1 MGSAPSK
8 ARPRTEPQP
17 APKRQPSYDFRG
29 APGFHTGTRLT
40 MQQLSEWEAKR
51 QRILTQLS
59 QRSKWDEKGASAL
72 KQALA
77 DVKLLDAEWLAD
89 LAERGGILPRFQ
101 DVPAEAVVTLEEMER
116 WDVKDASFDAPTN
129 NLAVLV
135 ISAPDLDAD
144 HPDRDGLQL
153 RKLAFV
159 LKAFVRAARE
169 YGGAKVG
176 VMWEVCSVPK
186 LKLEG
191 RDEVLAM
198 RQSDG
203 GAGRTAAG
211 GKCRLP
217 CLRTA
222 PHRPPW
228 TIWRPRPRLRTPERR
243 LSRLEAYRRLRRP
256 ARPPQS

>member
-89 LAERGGILPRFQ
+89 LAERGGILCAQ
-101 DVPAEAVVTLEEMER
+101 ATA
-116 WDVKDASFDAPTN
+116 
-129 NLAVLV
+129 LV
-135 ISAPDLDAD
+135 AL
-144 HPDRDGLQL
+144 
-153 RKLAFV
+153 
-159 LKAFVRAARE
+159 
-169 YGGAKVG
+169 
-176 VMWEVCSVPK
+176 
-186 LKLEG
+186 
-191 RDEVLAM
+191 
-198 RQSDG
+198 
-203 GAGRTAAG
+203 
-211 GKCRLP
+211 
-217 CLRTA
+217 
-222 PHRPPW
+222 
-228 TIWRPRPRLRTPERR
+228 
-243 LSRLEAYRRLRRP
+243 
-256 ARPPQS
+256 

>member
-1 MGSAPSK
+1 MW
-8 ARPRTEPQP
+8 Q
-17 APKRQPSYDFRG
+17 
-29 APGFHTGTRLT
+29 
-40 MQQLSEWEAKR
+40 
-51 QRILTQLS
+51 
-59 QRSKWDEKGASAL
+59 
-72 KQALA
+72 
-77 DVKLLDAEWLAD
+77 
-89 LAERGGILPRFQ
+89 
-101 DVPAEAVVTLEEMER
+101 
-116 WDVKDASFDAPTN
+116 
-129 NLAVLV
+129 
-135 ISAPDLDAD
+135 LDAD
-144 HPDRDGLQL
+144 HPDKNGLQL

-211 GKCRLP
+211 CKRRLP

-222 PHRPPW
+222 PHLPPW
-228 TIWRPRPRLRTPERR
+228 TILRLRPLLRTPERCP
-243 LSRLEAYRRLRRP
+243 SILEARHGLRSSPQAGPKSRILHFQPLGAAAAARRSP
-256 ARPPQS
+256 

>member
-1 MGSAPSK
+1 MW
-8 ARPRTEPQP
+8 Q
-17 APKRQPSYDFRG
+17 
-29 APGFHTGTRLT
+29 
-40 MQQLSEWEAKR
+40 
-51 QRILTQLS
+51 
-59 QRSKWDEKGASAL
+59 
-72 KQALA
+72 
-77 DVKLLDAEWLAD
+77 
-89 LAERGGILPRFQ
+89 
-101 DVPAEAVVTLEEMER
+101 
-116 WDVKDASFDAPTN
+116 
-129 NLAVLV
+129 
-135 ISAPDLDAD
+135 LDAD
-144 HPDRDGLQL
+144 HPDKNGLQL

-203 GAGRTAAG
+203 GAGRMAAG

-243 LSRLEAYRRLRRP
+243 LSRLEAYRRLRSS

>member
-1 MGSAPSK
+1 MW
-8 ARPRTEPQP
+8 Q
-17 APKRQPSYDFRG
+17 
-29 APGFHTGTRLT
+29 
-40 MQQLSEWEAKR
+40 
-51 QRILTQLS
+51 
-59 QRSKWDEKGASAL
+59 
-72 KQALA
+72 
-77 DVKLLDAEWLAD
+77 
-89 LAERGGILPRFQ
+89 
-101 DVPAEAVVTLEEMER
+101 
-116 WDVKDASFDAPTN
+116 
-129 NLAVLV
+129 
-135 ISAPDLDAD
+135 LDAD
-144 HPDRDGLQL
+144 HPDKNGLQL

-217 CLRTA
+217 C
-222 PHRPPW
+222 
-228 TIWRPRPRLRTPERR
+228 R
-243 LSRLEAYRRLRRP
+243 LSEDGAPSASLDHLEAQAAPTHPR
-256 ARPPQS
+256 APPQQLGG